1 MDAVILAGGLGERLR
16 PLTKIIPKPLLP
28 VGEHSV
34 LEITLL
40 ALKRS
45 GVRRVFVALNYQSEL
60 FKAFLGDGS
69 RWGLQVECSVED
81 VPLGTAGPL
90 RLFADRLRYPFLV
103 LNGDILTNLD
113 FRRLLSYHRRKR
125 ALLTVVTKHIVLPLR
140 YGVVTASAGYLQK
153 VEEKP
158 NIAAEVI
165 AGIYACQ
172 PAVLGYIPPQTYYT
186 MPELIHYLLDAG
198 EPVARFPLHDYWLD
212 IGQMED
218 YERAQQ
224 LYQQGAFDEVLNSD
238 GA

>member
-28 VGEHSV
+28 VGERSV

-40 ALKRS
+40 GLKRS
-45 GVRRVFVALNYQSEL
+45 GIRRVFVALNYQSEL

-69 RWGLQVECSVED
+69 RWGLAIECSVED
-81 VPLGTAGPL
+81 IPLGTAGPL
-90 RLFADRLRYPFLV
+90 RLFANRLRRPFV
-103 LNGDILTNLD
+103 VINGDILTNLN
-113 FRRLLSYHRRKR
+113 FRTLLQYHRQQK

-140 YGVVTASAGYLQK
+140 YGVVTACHGYIQR

-158 NIAAEVI
+158 NISAEVI
-165 AGIYACQ
+165 AGIYACS
-172 PAVLGYIPPQTYYT
+172 PEVLAYIPPRTYYT
-186 MPELIHYLLDAG
+186 MPELIQRLLAEG
-198 EPVARFPLHDYWLD
+198 KPVAQFPLHDYWLD

-218 YERAQQ
+218 YERAQE
-224 LYQQGAFDEVLNSD
+224 LYAKGAFDDVVAPH

>member
-28 VGEHSV
+28 VGERSV

-69 RWGLQVECSVED
+69 RWGLRIECSVETM
-81 VPLGTAGPL
+81 PLGTAGPL
-90 RLFADRLRYPFLV
+90 RLFASQLRRAFLV
-103 LNGDILTNLD
+103 INGDILTNLN
-113 FRRLLSYHRRKR
+113 FRTLLQHHRRSK
-125 ALLTVVTKHIVLPLR
+125 AMVTVVTKQLSLPLR
-140 YGVVTASAGYLQK
+140 YGVVTARDGYIER

-158 NIAAEVI
+158 NISAEVI
-165 AGIYACQ
+165 AGIYACE
-172 PAVLGYIPPQTYYT
+172 PAVLEYIPPQTYYT
-186 MPELIHYLLDAG
+186 MPELIQRLLQEG
-198 EPVARFPLHDYWLD
+198 KPVAQFRLQDYWLD

-224 LYQQGAFDEVLNSD
+224 LYDQGAFAAVIGSH